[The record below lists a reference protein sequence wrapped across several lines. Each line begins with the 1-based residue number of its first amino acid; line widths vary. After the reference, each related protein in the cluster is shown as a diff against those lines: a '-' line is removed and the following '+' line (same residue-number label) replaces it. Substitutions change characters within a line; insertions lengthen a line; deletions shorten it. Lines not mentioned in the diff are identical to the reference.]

1 MGVAR
6 LLLRRFENGAC
17 SSPLFRIPRFFST
30 SAAMI
35 QRPWIYDLSELEESI
50 DESTVYR
57 RTLKFQRPTTVRFQ
71 ANMLNS
77 ASLIGFISAPF
88 KNYDT
93 ASGRIG
99 VYTSLKVDSPARA
112 YRNFM
117 VMLDFW
123 DDLAEIAVEHLK
135 LRDLI
140 YISGSL
146 VSYKV
151 MDEDGKSIHRHK
163 VRVAEVNLIVQ
174 HATGSSCQNS
184 LKLKPKVTAEEILQM
199 HKARLLLWQ
208 VFFSSSDEWW
218 DNRNNKR
225 NPNQPDFRHKDT
237 GEALWLKDTDPPW
250 VKKQLLLH
258 DSRLNKRGSKKHIN
272 AFSHLSPFVFDDTP
286 GN

>member
-6 LLLRRFENGAC
+6 LLVRRFQYGAC

-57 RTLKFQRPTTVRFQ
+57 RALKFQRPTTVRFQ

-77 ASLIGFISAPF
+77 TSLIGFISAPF

-99 VYTSLKVDSPARA
+99 VYTSLKVDSSARA

-140 YISGSL
+140 YVSGSL
-146 VSYKV
+146 VSHKE
-151 MDEDGKSIHRHK
+151 MDEDGKSIYRHK
-163 VRVAEVNLIVQ
+163 VRVAEVNFIVQ
-174 HATGSSCQNS
+174 HAAGSSCQNS
-184 LKLKPKVTAEEILQM
+184 LKLKPKFTVEEMLRM
-199 HKARLLLWQ
+199 RKARLHLWQ

-218 DNRNNKR
+218 DNRNIKR
-225 NPNQPDFRHKDT
+225 NPKQPDFSHKDT

-258 DSRLNKRGSKKHIN
+258 DSRLNKRGSKKHIK
-272 AFSHLSPFVFDDTP
+272 ALSHLSPFVFDDPP